1 MDEKQLS
8 GEHRPSTGLGG
19 ESSVT
24 RQFTAVPP
32 PWRGL
37 EAEPPEGPLCYL
49 PNCPLA
55 EKT

>member
-32 PWRGL
+32 PWWGL
-37 EAEPPEGPLCYL
+37 EAKPPEGPLCYP

-55 EKT
+55 EKK